1 MGTTRSADEFN
12 LMMNDEEIT
21 HVLKQSL
28 ERTVM
33 NLTNQTYKPVL
44 TPNNVTCTLK
54 QTARALKA
62 TIKAYK
68 IVEKSLVTLVGF
80 E

>member
-1 MGTTRSADEFN
+1 MGTTRSVDCLN

-33 NLTNQTYKPVL
+33 NSTNQNYKPVL

-54 QTARALKA
+54 QTTRALKA
-62 TIKAYK
+62 TIKARK
-68 IVEKSLVTLVGF
+68 IIEKSLVILVGF